1 MEYKNLVRVIKSRR
15 GCVHAMQSHSFETKL
30 PSLKLKTMQ
39 IKLQL
44 TEVQNLGRVI
54 KSRKGCVHTMQSYS
68 FETKLPSLKLKT

>member
-1 MEYKNLVRVIKSRR
+1 MQIKLQLTVVQNLGRVIKSRR
-15 GCVHAMQSHSFETKL
+15 DCVHTITMQSHSFETKL

-54 KSRKGCVHTMQSYS
+54 KSRKGCVHAVT
-68 FETKLPSLKLKT
+68 